1 MGRFP
6 RQEPVMRRVN
16 LAGFTRLALGLATGL
31 VVVSCQDQRS
41 VTEAPRAP
49 RADAI
54 AGSATAVISP
64 SGDTYLNINAVN
76 AAGEPT
82 LNLYTWPD
90 NKIANAVVMKF
101 DLASIPAGSTIS
113 SATLNQ
119 IGRATCR
126 EREPTYTVSVY
137 KNVNKNPDWSRAA
150 GYKYDV
156 LR

>member
-6 RQEPVMRRVN
+6 LQEPVMRRVN
-16 LAGFTRLALGLATGL
+16 LAGFTLLALGLATGL

-113 SATLNQ
+113 S
-119 IGRATCR
+119 RSE
-126 EREPTYTVSVY
+126 ERRVGKGYSMRGPTYTDRAQKIVS
-137 KNVNKNPDWSRAA
+137 KHPDLSRAT
-150 GYKYDV
+150 GYKYDGV
-156 LR
+156 

>member
-6 RQEPVMRRVN
+6 LQEPVMRRVN
-16 LAGFTRLALGLATGL
+16 LAGFTLLALGRATGL

-41 VTEAPRAP
+41 GTEAPRAP

-113 SATLNQ
+113 SATLNLNLVE
-119 IGRATCR
+119 IGGAHFWTSVTSRHHM
-126 EREPTYTVSVY
+126 VS
-137 KNVNKNPDWSRAA
+137 ND
-150 GYKYDV
+150 
-156 LR
+156 